1 MSAAWIDCYLKD
13 RQSVIACRRLLGLVN
28 IGSISERAQTAVHLP
43 FEDDGTL
50 GIAFVEID
58 GAVDA
63 RCCFL
68 FGIR

>member
-13 RQSVIACRRLLGLVN
+13 RHSIMACRRLGLVN
-28 IGSISERAQTAVHLP
+28 IGSISELAQTSGHLP

>member
-1 MSAAWIDCYLKD
+1 MLAAWIDCYLKD
-13 RQSVIACRRLLGLVN
+13 RIGIIACQRFLLVH
-28 IGSISERAQTAVHLP
+28 IDSISEFTQTSVHLP

-63 RCCFL
+63 KCCFL

>member
-1 MSAAWIDCYLKD
+1 MSAAWTDCYLKGRNGIIA
-13 RQSVIACRRLLGLVN
+13 RQRSLLVH
-28 IGSISERAQTAVHLP
+28 IDSISEFTQTSVHLP

-50 GIAFVEID
+50 GIALVEID